1 MRSSLLLDTRSVPF
15 SPRTMQSRRT
25 EFIPSPRRPRA
36 VSIAIPRDAA
46 TSSRDRPSRPIAEGF
61 RDRFTK
67 ADSLTLCVILERVS
81 KDSLPPAEALSAA
94 EGEESRILLCLAPRR
109 ESPLVSFR
117 AAAAKNPG
125 SFFCLAPR
133 GEVPQTR
140 ARPSSPS
147 VGQGTKFPQFKNP
160 PRIYPLP
167 RRARTRVDGASPI
180 AKGEERSG
188 ILRFALE

>member
-94 EGEESRILLCLAPRR
+94 EGEESRILLCLAPRGRAPLCHSEPPRRRIPDPSFASPHAARCHRHAPDPRPRASAKEQNFRNSKIPR
-109 ESPLVSFR
+109 EFIPPPLLVAQALACDFFSPAITAV
-117 AAAAKNPG
+117 
-125 SFFCLAPR
+125 
-133 GEVPQTR
+133 
-140 ARPSSPS
+140 
-147 VGQGTKFPQFKNP
+147 P
-160 PRIYPLP
+160 PRI
-167 RRARTRVDGASPI
+167 G
-180 AKGEERSG
+180 
-188 ILRFALE
+188 

>member
-25 EFIPSPRRPRA
+25 EFIPSPRRSRA
-36 VSIAIPRDAA
+36 VSSATPRDAA

-94 EGEESRILLCLAPRR
+94 EGEESRILLCLAPRG
-109 ESPLVSFR
+109 R
-117 AAAAKNPG
+117 APCVIQ
-125 SFFCLAPR
+125 SRR
-133 GEVPQTR
+133 GEE
-140 ARPSSPS
+140 S
-147 VGQGTKFPQFKNP
+147 
-160 PRIYPLP
+160 RILLLP
-167 RRARTRVDGASPI
+167 RPTRRDATDTRPTLVPERRPRNKISAIQKSP
-180 AKGEERSG
+180 ANLSLPRSWWHR
-188 ILRFALE
+188 L